1 MALAQKRGMR
11 SAMGS
16 AHWISLTNHA
26 STVEAVQDMKRQGYQ
41 VWASDLNPNSKD
53 VRDLSWD
60 KPVCIVMGNE
70 ETGITEEMRSLA
82 DETFTLPMYGFAESF
97 NLSVATAITCAHM
110 SATSKTCEKEGSL
123 SGPIQPG
130 DLGEH
135 ELNCLRLKWMMNS
148 LPQRKMGAALL
159 RKENIELPEIF
170 NII

>member
-11 SAMGS
+11 TAMGS

-26 STVEAVQDMKRQGYQ
+26 STKEAVQEMKRQGYR

-53 VRDLSWD
+53 VRELSWD

-70 ETGITEEMRSLA
+70 ELGITQEMRSLA

-110 SATSKTCEKEGSL
+110 SASSKISDEGNT

-135 ELNCLRLKWMMNS
+135 EVNCLRLKWMMNS

-159 RKENIELPEIF
+159 RKENIQLPDIF
-170 NII
+170 NTL